1 MLSDKIVLLDEDA
14 LDNKDAL
21 GQIADQMTKS
31 GAVKGSYKSA
41 VLKREVD
48 FPTGLATV
56 NIGIAMPHT
65 DAKHVNY
72 DQLGVLRLREPVSF
86 FQMGDG
92 ERIQVKFVFM
102 LALKETHAQLAMLQ
116 KLITLIQDKA
126 SIRQLLSAK
135 NTDEIIDAL
144 NNVGIE

>member
-1 MLSDKIVLLDEDA
+1 MLSDEIILLDEA
-14 LDNKDAL
+14 AADNQEAL
-21 GQIADQMTKS
+21 GKVADQMTRS
-31 GAVKGSYKSA
+31 GAVKTSYKSA
-41 VLKREVD
+41 VLKREID

-65 DAKHVNY
+65 DAEYVNY

-92 ERIQVKFVFM
+92 ERIQVRFVFM

-116 KLITLIQDKA
+116 KLIALIQDKA
-126 SIRQLLSAK
+126 SIRQLLLAED
-135 NTDEIIDAL
+135 TDEIIDTL

>member
-1 MLSDKIVLLDEDA
+1 MLSDKIILLDEA
-14 LDNKDAL
+14 VADNQEAL
-21 GQIADQMTKS
+21 GQIADQMTRS
-31 GAVKGSYKSA
+31 GAVKDSYKSA

-86 FQMGDG
+86 LQMADG
-92 ERIQVKFVFM
+92 EKIQVKFVFM
-102 LALKETHAQLAMLQ
+102 LALKEAHAQLAMLQ
-116 KLITLIQDKA
+116 KLIALIQDEEK
-126 SIRQLLSAK
+126 IKQLLLAE
-135 NTDEIIDAL
+135 NTDEIIEML

>member
-1 MLSDKIVLLDEDA
+1 
-14 LDNKDAL
+14 
-21 GQIADQMTKS
+21 
-31 GAVKGSYKSA
+31 
-41 VLKREVD
+41 
-48 FPTGLATV
+48 
-56 NIGIAMPHT
+56 
-65 DAKHVNY
+65 
-72 DQLGVLRLREPVSF
+72 
-86 FQMGDG
+86 
-92 ERIQVKFVFM
+92 M